1 MVTAV
6 ESDGSRTRF
15 YHVPGEPGTWRVYR
29 DTCCLGR
36 VRRVGE
42 TFAAIPPGG
51 VPVDM
56 GYRSRSAAAS
66 VLIARAG
73 GQR

>member
-15 YHVPGEPGTWRVYR
+15 YPVPGEVSTWRAYR
-29 DTCCLGR
+29 DGVCLGR

-42 TFAAIPPGG
+42 TFAAVPPGG

-56 GYRSRSAAAS
+56 GYRSRAAAARA
-66 VLIARAG
+66 LERRAG
-73 GQR
+73 GEE

>member
-15 YHVPGEPGTWRVYR
+15 YPVPGEPSTWRAYR
-29 DTCCLGR
+29 DGVCLGR

-42 TFAAIPPGG
+42 TFAAVPPGG
-51 VPVDM
+51 GTVDM
-56 GYRSRSAAAS
+56 GYRSRSEA
-66 VLIARAG
+66 ARALSRRAG
-73 GQR
+73 VGA